1 MSKLRRLVL
10 MRHGETVGNSKQR
23 FHGSNDVALSDEGR
37 GQVRATGLQLRR
49 EPLDL
54 IVSSP
59 LARAWESARLLARGA
74 SIRLDRDLREIDFG
88 RWEGLTKEEIQQA
101 DPQNYEAWQA
111 RGPAFDFPGGEPRDA
126 FVERVLGSL
135 ARIQTSGAAN
145 VLVVAHKGIV
155 KTIARQL
162 LGQPL
167 EHEPELGSLVW
178 LTRQG
183 DGGAWFGGRRGSDPA
198 GLGKPAA

>member
-1 MSKLRRLVL
+1 MSKLRRLVML
-10 MRHGETVGNSKQR
+10 RHGDTVGNSKER
-23 FHGSNDVALSDEGR
+23 FHGRNDVELSEAGR
-37 GQVRATGLQLRR
+37 DQVRAAALALRR

-59 LARAWESARLLARGA
+59 LARAWESARLVANGA
-74 SIRLDRDLREIDFG
+74 NIRLDRDLREIDFG
-88 RWEGLTKEEIQQA
+88 RWEGLTREEIERA
-101 DPQNYEAWQA
+101 DPRNYQTWQA
-111 RGPAFDFPGGEPRDA
+111 EGSSFDFPGGEPRDA

-135 ARIQTSGAAN
+135 ARIQMSGAAN

-155 KTIARQL
+155 KTITKQL

-167 EHEPELGSLVW
+167 DHEPELGSLVW

-183 DGGAWFGGRRGSDPA
+183 DGGAWFGGRRGSDPV
-198 GLGKPAA
+198 GLGDAA